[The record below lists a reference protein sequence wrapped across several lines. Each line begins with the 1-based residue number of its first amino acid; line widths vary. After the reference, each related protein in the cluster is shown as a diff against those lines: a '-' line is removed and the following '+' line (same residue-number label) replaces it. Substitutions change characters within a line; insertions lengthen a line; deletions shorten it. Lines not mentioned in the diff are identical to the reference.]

1 MLQKIINEHGC
12 LSLKICMKCMDRM
25 WMNVDCINRIMD
37 IGTRMWMNDNE
48 HCWLSGWPIIIMW
61 TNRDEDMDGE
71 KPCELM

>member
-48 HCWLSGWPIIIMW
+48 HC
-61 TNRDEDMDGE
+61 
-71 KPCELM
+71 